1 MTGRAPRGVV
11 ARMVVAVVVA
21 SLTGRE
27 ARAQRADTPCTVER
41 VTDGDTL
48 RCTDGRRI
56 RLLLIDTP
64 EMAQRPWGQ
73 RSRAALER
81 LAPPRTTLR
90 VELDADARDRNGRV
104 LGYLHTDRGTFVN
117 RELVAGGWAVAYDDR
132 RNRRYATA
140 MRDAEAAARR
150 GRVGLWP
157 DGGLDCRPIDF
168 RRDRCR

>member
-1 MTGRAPRGVV
+1 MPHRTGRRVLSLVLAATIVPL
-11 ARMVVAVVVA
+11 AVRPA
-21 SLTGRE
+21 
-27 ARAQRADTPCTVER
+27 AAQRADAPCTVER
-41 VTDGDTL
+41 ITDGDTL

-73 RSRAALER
+73 RSRTALER

-90 VELDADARDRNGRV
+90 VELDADPRDRNGRV
-104 LGYLHTDRGTFVN
+104 LGYLYTAGGTFVN

-132 RNRRYATA
+132 RNRRHAAT
-140 MRDAEAAARR
+140 MRDAESAARR
-150 GRVGLWP
+150 ARVGLWP
-157 DGGLDCRPIDF
+157 DGGLDCRPRDF

>member
-1 MTGRAPRGVV
+1 MRRRVVGVGRLLLAVMV
-11 ARMVVAVVVA
+11 ATPLAARAA
-21 SLTGRE
+21 S
-27 ARAQRADTPCTVER
+27 AQRADAPCTVER

-73 RSRAALER
+73 RARTALER
-81 LAPPRTTLR
+81 LAPPRTVLR
-90 VELDADARDRNGRV
+90 VETDADPRDRNGRV
-104 LGYLHTDRGTFVN
+104 LGYLYTDRGTFVN

-132 RNRRYATA
+132 RNRRHAAT
-140 MRDAEAAARR
+140 MRDAESAARR
-150 GRVGLWP
+150 AKVGLWP